1 MNFKNVNA
9 FLWGV
14 LITSNVA
21 ADSAR
26 PNIVLIL
33 ADDLGYGDL
42 GCYGSQLNR
51 TPNIDRLAKEGM
63 RFTDFHSN
71 GSMCTPTRAALL
83 TGRYQQRL
91 GTKFEGPLSGKS
103 DYLDGMPLEAVTMA
117 EMLKQRGFA
126 TGMFGKWHLGYQ
138 PPFLPTRQG
147 FDTFVG
153 LTSGDILFRQLR
165 RTITKA
171 MTS

>member
-1 MNFKNVNA
+1 M
-9 FLWGV
+9 
-14 LITSNVA
+14 
-21 ADSAR
+21 
-26 PNIVLIL
+26 LIL
-33 ADDLGYGDL
+33 AADLGYGDL

-51 TPNIDRLAKEGM
+51 TPNIDRLAKEGL

-91 GTKFEGPLSGKS
+91 RTKFEGPLSGKS
-103 DYLDGMPLEAVTMA
+103 DYLDVGPLEAVTMA
-117 EMLKQRGFA
+117 EVLEQRGFA

-147 FDTFVG
+147 FSRIEARVA
-153 LTSGDILFRQLR
+153 SLR
-165 RTITKA
+165 ADQVRCMWNRYKA
-171 MTS
+171 WEAEMVL